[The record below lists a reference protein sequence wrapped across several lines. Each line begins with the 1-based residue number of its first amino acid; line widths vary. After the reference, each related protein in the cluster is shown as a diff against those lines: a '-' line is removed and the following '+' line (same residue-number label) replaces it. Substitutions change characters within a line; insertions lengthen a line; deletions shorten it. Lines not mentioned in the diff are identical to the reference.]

1 MKRGRNLRRVELGLM
16 SSTSTSSSH
25 KVDGG
30 WMLIDSGLTWDEA
43 NLALTEIQKDSLMS
57 VQLARLEWKL
67 TGIGR
72 LMNPRLLM

>member
-16 SSTSTSSSH
+16 SSTSN
-25 KVDGG
+25 KVDVG

-57 VQLARLEWKL
+57 V
-67 TGIGR
+67 
-72 LMNPRLLM
+72 